1 MPTRELYLLNV
12 RNPITR
18 KWRQT
23 RYRLTAENAR
33 ERYGEGNYERIDAS
47 REVRDGDPARSSAA
61 HLARNANGG

>member
-1 MPTRELYLLNV
+1 MPTRELYLFNV

-33 ERYGEGNYERIDAS
+33 ERYGEGNFERLDWT
-47 REVRDGDPARSSAA
+47 REVRDVGPRGQSMA